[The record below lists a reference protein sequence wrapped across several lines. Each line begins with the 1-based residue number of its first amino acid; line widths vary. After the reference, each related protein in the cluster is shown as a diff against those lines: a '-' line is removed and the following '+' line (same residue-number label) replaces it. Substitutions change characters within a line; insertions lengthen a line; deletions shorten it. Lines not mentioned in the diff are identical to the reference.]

1 MKLSVSVPDSLWD
14 QARDRR
20 LDLNPSHL
28 VQTALESWLDE
39 GRAAAFSTER
49 PKDLDEH
56 FAAARARLASQAR
69 KQFEDG
75 YRAALESTEKVSLE
89 TVSLLAEYRFDV
101 RRWAEN
107 IARIGEEAAMGLIPR
122 DHAWGGEELE
132 ALVSA
137 LGGLMSR
144 LPGLDELGD
153 PQPAFIRGFTQAM
166 RDLWAETF
174 EGEPTPSGQSE
185 TEEQPMSD

>member
-1 MKLSVSVPDSLWD
+1 LLWD

-39 GRAAAFSTER
+39 GRATAFSTER
-49 PKDLDEH
+49 PMGLDED
-56 FAAARARLASQAR
+56 FAAARARLTTQAR

-75 YRAALESTEKVSLE
+75 YRAALQSTEKVSLE
-89 TVSLLAEYRFDV
+89 TISLLADYRFDV
-101 RRWAEN
+101 RKWADN
-107 IARIGEEAAMGLIPR
+107 IAGIGQQAALGFIPR
-122 DHAWGGEELE
+122 DQAWGGEELK

-137 LGGLMSR
+137 IGGLLSR
-144 LPGLDELGD
+144 IPGLDELGE
-153 PQPAFIRGFTQAM
+153 PQPAFIRGFAQAM

-174 EGEPTPSGQSE
+174 EGGPTPSDPPE
-185 TEEQPMSD
+185 TEEPSMGD